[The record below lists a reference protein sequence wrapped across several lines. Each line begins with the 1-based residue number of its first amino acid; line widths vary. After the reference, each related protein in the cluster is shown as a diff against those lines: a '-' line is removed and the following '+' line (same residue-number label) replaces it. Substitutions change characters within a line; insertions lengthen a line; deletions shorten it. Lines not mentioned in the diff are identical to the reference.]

1 MPTRIV
7 LMGAPGAGKGTQ
19 AMELA
24 RTLGTP
30 HLSTGDLLRA
40 AVVERTPLGMRADGY
55 MRAGQL
61 VPDSLV
67 LEILK
72 ERIERADAANGF
84 VLDGYPRN
92 MEQANALDAIVPI
105 DMVIVFNVPET
116 ELMVRMT
123 ERRIC
128 PECGRTYNLV
138 TLPPKVHG
146 QCDVD
151 GAELLH
157 RSDDRPETVA
167 TRLRTF
173 HASTAPVFDHY
184 RMSGRLH
191 TVDATGTPEQ
201 VRARL
206 RVAVRAATPPAPPG
220 VTSPSHAADKG
231 TAP

>member
-1 MPTRIV
+1 MPMPSRIV

-24 RTLGTP
+24 KSLGVP
-30 HLSTGDLLRA
+30 HLSTGDLLRG
-40 AVVERTPLGMRADGY
+40 AVAERTALGMRADGY

-72 ERIERADAANGF
+72 ERIDRPDSKHGF

-92 MEQANALDAIVPI
+92 MEQANALDAIIPI
-105 DMVIVFNVPET
+105 DLVLVFTVPES

-128 PECGRTYNLV
+128 PACGRTYNLV
-138 TLPPKVHG
+138 TLPPKLHG

-151 GAELLH
+151 GTELVH
-157 RSDDRPETVA
+157 RTDDRPETVA

-173 HASTAPVFDHY
+173 HAATSPVFDHY
-184 RMSGRLH
+184 RMTGRLRSI
-191 TVDATGTPEQ
+191 DATGTPQQ
-201 VRARL
+201 VRTRL
-206 RVAVRAATPPAPPG
+206 MAAVHAADVAAAPPAR
-220 VTSPSHAADKG
+220 SPSH
-231 TAP
+231 PS